1 MLSMHFRICGDGV
14 ISLFFL
20 SHAFDILLY
29 CINYKCSTHSF
40 LYLYLDLLCILRCNC
55 YFLINFLTLML
66 VFLFF
71 SLYRS
76 WVLNISLFLHKLSLK
91 YLSYHFIF
99 TFLPCKIYNIY
110 KELFRKDLI
119 INLKNKVRYDIIYFT
134 YIFYDAEFILSRNI
148 YTHVLLCT
156 ECLKIYDLRYNKSIL
171 EKLNN

>member
-1 MLSMHFRICGDGV
+1 MHFRICGDGV

-40 LYLYLDLLCILRCNC
+40 LYLYLDLLCILRCNR
-55 YFLINFLTLML
+55 YFFNQFFNVDARISIFL
-66 VFLFF
+66 
-71 SLYRS
+71 SISRS

-91 YLSYHFIF
+91 YLFYHFIF
-99 TFLPCKIYNIY
+99 AFLPCKIYNIY

-119 INLKNKVRYDIIYFT
+119 INLKNKVRHDIIYFT
-134 YIFYDAEFILSRNI
+134 YAYFMMLNSFQAEM

-156 ECLKIYDLRYNKSIL
+156 ECLKIYDLRYNKSTL